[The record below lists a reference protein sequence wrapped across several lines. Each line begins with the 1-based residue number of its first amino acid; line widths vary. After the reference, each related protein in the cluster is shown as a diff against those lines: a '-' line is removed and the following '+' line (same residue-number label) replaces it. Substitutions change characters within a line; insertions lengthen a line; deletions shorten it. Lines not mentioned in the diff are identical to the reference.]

1 MTKHRIYR
9 KKMRYQRVSTNKI
22 KTTNK
27 RRTNKRR
34 TNKRRT
40 NRRTKRR
47 TYKRT
52 NRRTNKYGE
61 SITTEVDTNPIAY
74 KDEEYKEMNSLNLFK
89 Q

>member
-1 MTKHRIYR
+1 MTKYRIYR
-9 KKMRYQRVSTNKI
+9 RKMRHQRVSTNKI

-40 NRRTKRR
+40 N
-47 TYKRT
+47 
-52 NRRTNKYGE
+52 KYGG